1 MSNLT
6 RRSILRLAA
15 TAVAV
20 PVAATFAR
28 ADGHATTHQ
37 VVIKGFAF
45 EPANLTINA
54 GDSVEFI
61 NEDGA
66 PHTATADNGSFDTG
80 NLGRGQKAT
89 LTFST
94 AGTYSYFCAVHPS
107 MKGSITVS

>member
-1 MSNLT
+1 MSKIT
-6 RRSILRLAA
+6 RRNVLRLAA
-15 TAVAV
+15 TAAAI
-20 PVAATFAR
+20 PVAASFAK
-28 ADGHATTHQ
+28 ADGHAVTHQ

-80 NLGRGQKAT
+80 NLRRGQSAT
-89 LTFST
+89 LTFAA
-94 AGTYSYFCAVHPS
+94 AGTFSYFCAVHPR
-107 MKGSITVS
+107 MKGSVTVS